1 MKLRIAAAALL
12 AASLAAGPAFA
23 ANIIS
28 NGSFESGMT
37 GWTPAGGACVWLDR
51 TVGQSSGG
59 SGNFTAPAP
68 TQGSSLLMS
77 DATAPGVCTFHQD
90 VALPAGNIVTVSA
103 DAGANFQ
110 DFGGGGAGCDV
121 TFAVTT
127 TGGAPI
133 ATVYNAPSGAVQ
145 ALAPRGPVNITASAG
160 TTVRIIA
167 TTTSCAG
174 GPAGIVLDN
183 VVVDA
188 APAATIPTMGEW
200 AMIGLG
206 ALLAGLGGLFATRR
220 RYLAS

>member
-12 AASLAAGPAFA
+12 VTGLAAGPAFA

-28 NGSFESGMT
+28 NGSLEAGMT

-59 SGNFTAPAP
+59 SGGFTAPAP
-68 TQGSSLLMS
+68 TEGSRLLMS
-77 DATAPGVCTFHQD
+77 DATSPGVCTFHQD
-90 VALPAGNIVTVSA
+90 VALPVGNIVTVSA

-145 ALAPRGPVNITASAG
+145 ALAPRGPVDITPSAG

-167 TTTSCAG
+167 TVTSCAG
-174 GPAGIVLDN
+174 GPAGVILDN

-188 APAATIPTMGEW
+188 VSPATIPTMGEW
-200 AMIGLG
+200 AMISLG
-206 ALLAGLGGLFATRR
+206 ALLAGLGGLVATRR
-220 RYLAS
+220 RYLAG